1 MCVLREILR
10 TSAKRKGFR
19 FPARLA
25 VDRVAFSYKRKGF
38 RFTTRD
44 ASRVEKR
51 NPFRFKR

>member
-19 FPARLA
+19 FPTRLA

-38 RFTTRD
+38 RFPTRD